1 MRRTIEKLVKERA
14 DQERELLAGLDR
26 LRDRISGLDN
36 RINDLNLPSFLF
48 DLEKYSEEEE
58 PSSAVGRRKRGRRSA
73 GKASLQRQQAFNRHL
88 IAVLTEFFAF
98 FSDHL
103 KTVRALSAE
112 VEGGLRRGLALVDAK
127 DREWDAQGSNHVGMI
142 FKSMEWRVD
151 KLAASYE
158 DVNLLMKRFILLRDK
173 LDRLLGQLE
182 EKQPPE
188 PSLARDLKEPLEDWS
203 YAGFE
208 NRYRGSADD
217 VRRQQEAY
225 LAYFEGDKPVLDLG
239 CGRGEF
245 VEMLIEKGVPARG
258 VDGNAQMIE
267 ICRDKGLKCERG
279 DILEALTAVK
289 DGSLGGIFSSQVI
302 EHLPPPY
309 LKKLVRTAYRKLAPS
324 SPLILETVNPTSV
337 FALVR
342 IYFLDPTHQ
351 RPVHPQAL
359 QFLME
364 SDGFEEVTLIYSAP
378 LEVDRLQDLPAG
390 DETTAVLNR
399 NIDKLNSLLYAPSN
413 FAAIGWK
420 K

>member
-1 MRRTIEKLVKERA
+1 MRRTIEKLVKKRA
-14 DQERELLAGLDR
+14 DQEKELLDGLDR
-26 LRDRISGLDN
+26 MRDRNRDLDN
-36 RINDLNLPSFLF
+36 RISELNLPSLLS
-48 DLEKYSEEEE
+48 DLEKHSEAAE
-58 PSSAVGRRKRGRRSA
+58 PAVAAGRGKRIRRSA
-73 GKASLQRQQAFNRHL
+73 AETPLKRQREFNRRL
-88 IAVLTEFFAF
+88 IAVLSEFFTF

-103 KTVRALSAE
+103 RTVRTLTGDIEDS
-112 VEGGLRRGLALVDAK
+112 LRRGLVLVDAK

-151 KLAASYE
+151 KLAASYD

-182 EKQPPE
+182 GNQPVE
-188 PSLARDLKEPLEDWS
+188 PSLVRELKEPLEDWT

-208 NRYRGSADD
+208 NRYRGTAFD

-225 LAYFEGDKPVLDLG
+225 LAYFEGERPVLDLG

-245 VEMLIEKGVPARG
+245 VEMLLEKGVPARG

-267 ICRDKGLKCERG
+267 ICRDKGLNCERG
-279 DILEALTAVK
+279 DILKTLTAVEN
-289 DGSLGGIFSSQVI
+289 GSLGGIFSSQVI
-302 EHLPPPY
+302 EHLSPSY
-309 LKKLVRTAYRKLAPS
+309 LKQLVETAYHKLGPS

-351 RPVHPQAL
+351 SPVHPQAL

-378 LEVDRLQDLPAG
+378 LDENRLQDLPPG
-390 DETTAVLNR
+390 DETTTILNR

-413 FAAIGWK
+413 YAAIGWK